1 MIAFAVRNLKVFLR
15 DRAAVF
21 FSLLA
26 VLIII
31 GLYAAFLGNTLTSG
45 MEGVSGA
52 RFLMDSWIMAGLL
65 AVASI
70 TTTLGAAGVI
80 VDDKAKGIAK
90 DFRCAPL
97 KRGSIVG
104 GYLLAT
110 VVVGTVLSAAGFV
123 AAEIYIFANGGKLLT
138 FGAALKALGLI
149 VLSCLASGAMVS
161 FVVSFLKTPNALA
174 VASTI
179 FGTLSGFLMGIYVP
193 VSVLPGTVQTAVKA
207 FPISHAAVL
216 LRQVLMEVALA
227 ETFAGAPA
235 EAAARFQ
242 EDLGVVF
249 TYGGG
254 VFSAAGSV
262 AVLMGTTVVFF
273 VLAVWRMLKE

>member
-1 MIAFAVRNLKVFLR
+1 
-15 DRAAVF
+15 
-21 FSLLA
+21 
-26 VLIII
+26 
-31 GLYAAFLGNTLTSG
+31 

-227 ETFAGAPA
+227 GNICRRSSGSGRPFPGRPGRCVHLWRWCFQCGGKCGRAHGHHGGLLRFGRMAHVEGMNSGGTVIGGLRSCKGHSLGGRRDPRSETA
-235 EAAARFQ
+235 
-242 EDLGVVF
+242 LGRIC
-249 TYGGG
+249 
-254 VFSAAGSV
+254 GSK
-262 AVLMGTTVVFF
+262 G
-273 VLAVWRMLKE
+273 KH